1 MSRVRSRVSFALA
14 SSFLL
19 ACGSEAAPAPT
30 PAAPV
35 AAPAPAPA
43 APATAPAAA
52 TPAPAAAE
60 VPLRDRP
67 LPERIAATT
76 ATVPAPAP
84 QTEGTIT
91 LTAETCTMDG
101 PAFVGDDAFRTIGPI
116 AWSTDGSLYVSDTE
130 GQVRR
135 YTVQPGDACA
145 LTMDTSFGTN
155 GELSVGE
162 GMGARVASIVSD
174 ARGHAYIATS
184 MSGTTRVTGATV
196 DFHCDTRGELSVA
209 PDGSVG
215 IAMFGGSNPQLVTF
229 TDTGCTTAPWAAT
242 ELPENLDSITF
253 LDDQRI
259 LVGGHA
265 GSRAPHLARVYDRAG
280 HPSGDAFGDTTD
292 SLNADD
298 HFCHVHG
305 AIECSHGLCVHDGNC
320 RSLRIFDAQQHVTAE
335 ISVSRTIGVSYPWVP
350 SITVARDGVAYASAS
365 QQRGSAS
372 ERTNVYDGYVFRL
385 RGL

>member
-1 MSRVRSRVSFALA
+1 MSRVRSRASFAFA

-30 PAAPV
+30 PAVAV
-35 AAPAPAPA
+35 AAPAPAAAPAAPTPA
-43 APATAPAAA
+43 APAAP
-52 TPAPAAAE
+52 AAE

-84 QTEGTIT
+84 QTEGAVT
-91 LTAETCTMDG
+91 LSAQTCTMDG

-116 AWSTDGSLYVSDTE
+116 AWSSDGSLYVSDTE

-196 DFHCDTRGELSVA
+196 DYHCDTRGELSVS

-229 TDTGCTTAPWAAT
+229 TDTGCTTAPWQAS
-242 ELPENLDSITF
+242 ELPDDLDSITF
-253 LDDQRI
+253 LDDRRI

-265 GSRAPHLARVYDRAG
+265 GSRAPHLARLYDRAG

-298 HFCHVHG
+298 HFCHIHG
-305 AIECSHGLCVHDGNC
+305 AIDCSHGLCVHDGNC

-335 ISVSRTIGVSYPWVP
+335 ISVSRAIGVSYPWVP
-350 SITVARDGVAYASAS
+350 SITLARDGVAFASAS

-372 ERTNVYDGYVFRL
+372 DRTNVYDGYVFRL